1 MNYFLIFLSFF
12 LLNYDMEDAL
22 WNALA
27 RAAGSTF
34 LFTLV
39 FREVADWLLIIVK
52 AIIKN

>member
-1 MNYFLIFLSFF
+1 MNYFLIFLAFF

-27 RAAGSTF
+27 KTTGCTF

-39 FREVADWLLIIVK
+39 FKEVADWLLIIIK
-52 AIIKN
+52 AIVKH